1 MGLKRILGAPGAA
14 PYPSHVQV
22 VDLMK
27 HNHANL
33 VALAVLVACLLLS
46 ISVGRY
52 PLKVTSVLQLI
63 RFKIQFCKPPRE
75 MSNDYIVFWSI
86 RLPRVLMASA
96 VGAVLAIAG
105 TVFQGLFRNPLVS
118 PDILGVSAGAGFG
131 AGLAILLFGKSTLA
145 IQTLAFA
152 FGLLAVVIAYAMS
165 RHARSASVTTLVL
178 SGIIVSAL
186 FSAGLSFLK
195 YVADPYEELPAIV
208 FWTMGSFSNTL
219 WADLIKTLPVITVCV
234 LILFVLRWKLNV
246 LTLGDDDAMSL
257 GIDVGKA
264 RVIYV
269 FLATLMVA
277 SSVSSCGTISWVGL
291 VVPHMARLIVGP
303 DHSVLLPF
311 AGIVGASF
319 MVLMD
324 TLARSISGG
333 EIPISIMTSLIGA
346 PFLGYLMLKQERS
359 QWDN

>member
-1 MGLKRILGAPGAA
+1 
-14 PYPSHVQV
+14 
-22 VDLMK
+22 MK
-27 HNHANL
+27 HNHAII
-33 VALAVLVACLLLS
+33 VALSVLLACILLS
-46 ISVGRY
+46 MSVGRY
-52 PLKVTSVLQLI
+52 PLKATSVLQLI
-63 RFKIQFCKPPRE
+63 GLKIQFREPPKE
-75 MSNDYIVFWSI
+75 MSNDYIVFWFI
-86 RLPRVLMASA
+86 RLPRVLMSSA

-131 AGLAILLFGKSTLA
+131 AGLAILLFGKSTAA

-152 FGLLAVVIAYAMS
+152 FGLLAVVIAYTMS
-165 RHARSASVTTLVL
+165 RHTRSASVTTLVL
-178 SGIIVSAL
+178 SGIIISAL

-208 FWTMGSFSNTL
+208 FWTMGSFSNIL
-219 WADLIKTLPVITVCV
+219 WSDLAKTFPIMAVCV

-246 LTLGDDDAMSL
+246 LTLGDDDAMAL
-257 GIDVGKA
+257 GIDVDRA
-264 RVIYV
+264 REIYV

-291 VVPHMARLIVGP
+291 VIPHMARLIVGP

-346 PFLGYLMLKQERS
+346 PFLGYLMLKQEKS
-359 QWDN
+359 QWDD

>member
-1 MGLKRILGAPGAA
+1 
-14 PYPSHVQV
+14 
-22 VDLMK
+22 MK
-27 HNHANL
+27 PNHANL
-33 VALAVLVACLLLS
+33 VALVALMACLLLS
-46 ISVGRY
+46 VSVGRY
-52 PLKVTSVLQLI
+52 PLKVMSVLRLI
-63 RFKIQFCKPPRE
+63 RLKMQFCALPRE

-86 RLPRVLMASA
+86 RLPRVLMAAA
-96 VGAVLAIAG
+96 VGAALAIAG

-118 PDILGVSAGAGFG
+118 PDILGVSSGAGFG
-131 AGLAILLFGKSTLA
+131 AGLAILLFGKSALG
-145 IQTLAFA
+145 IQALAFI
-152 FGLLAVVIAYAMS
+152 FGLLAVVIAYTMS
-165 RHARSASVTTLVL
+165 RHTRSASVTALVL

-195 YVADPYEELPAIV
+195 YVADPYQELPAIV
-208 FWTMGSFSNTL
+208 FWTMGTFSNTL

-234 LILFVLRWKLNV
+234 LILFMLRWKLNV
-246 LTLGDDDAMSL
+246 LTLDDDDAMSL
-257 GIDVGKA
+257 GIDVAKVRA
-264 RVIYV
+264 IYV
-269 FLATLMVA
+269 FFTTLMVA
-277 SSVSSCGTISWVGL
+277 SSVSSCGTIGWVGL

-359 QWDN
+359 QWDD